1 MNYYYI
7 IAIFCTGIAIIIQIT
22 KPKKKI
28 YQWIAGICTVGVM
41 VLSYIAAKKDGEV
54 SETSLK
60 EMITYQNSE
69 VKRLSEQNI
78 ALTQVIYNNTNQMTG
93 NGSYPVCFLGGGKE
107 KETQILIQVNGK
119 YALPNLTAKIV
130 SLPNYKNISGLDL
143 RTLGLTNPTIPLG
156 TIRKNE
162 LRSQF
167 VESKTK
173 ETAVTFF
180 FKSDN
185 HSWIQSIRIVQTP
198 KGRKAFW
205 FIQNEDG
212 KIIDKYID
220 NDFPKTKDGKV
231 VIWSNEIKSFEEI

>member
-1 MNYYYI
+1 MNFYYI
-7 IAIFCTGIAIIIQIT
+7 IAIICTGITIYIQIT
-22 KPKKKI
+22 QPKNKI
-28 YQWIAGICTVGVM
+28 YQWVAGICTVAVM
-41 VLSYIAAKKDGEV
+41 ILSYMAAKIDGEA

-78 ALTQVIYNNTNQMTG
+78 GLTQVIYNNTNQMTG
-93 NGSYPVCFLGGGKE
+93 NGSYPVCYVGGGKE
-107 KETQILIQVNGK
+107 NETQILMGVNGK
-119 YALPNLTAKIV
+119 YALPNLTTRIV
-130 SLPNYKNISGLDL
+130 SLPNYKKISGLDL
-143 RTLGLTNPTIPLG
+143 RTVGLTNPTIPLG

-162 LRSQF
+162 MKYQF

-185 HSWIQSIRIVQTP
+185 HSWIQSIRIIQTP
-198 KGRKAFW
+198 NGRKSFW
-205 FIQNEDG
+205 FIQDEDG
-212 KIIDKYID
+212 KVIDKYID
-220 NDFPKTKDGKV
+220 NDFPKTKDGKL